1 MHDKVITVTSVN
13 ISEEKGTVKTPVPE
27 ITLNN
32 RGVDKDAH
40 AGDWHRQ
47 VSILGQEDV
56 NWFSEK
62 FDRVVKPGEFA
73 ENITLEGI
81 DLGNVAILDRFR
93 IGEVVLEITQIGKE
107 CHGDACA
114 IFREVGQCVMP
125 KKGLFARVVTGGPVR
140 AGDEA
145 EYLPRPFKAVVI
157 TMSDRASRGEY
168 EDRSGPR
175 VRKHLEDFFA
185 GKRWHLEC
193 GYHLLPD
200 DRELLEKTLAQLKDE
215 GCDLVI
221 TTGGTGIG
229 PRDFTPDAVL
239 AMADREIP
247 GIMDA
252 VRLKFGA
259 KKPNALLSRSVA
271 CVMGMTQVYALP
283 GSVKAVDEYMG
294 EIQKTVEHIVGMLHG
309 LGH

>member
-1 MHDKVITVTSVN
+1 MGNPVIVTSVN
-13 ISEEKGTVKTPVPE
+13 ISKEKGTIKMPVPE
-27 ITLNN
+27 IILDD
-32 RGVDKDAH
+32 RGVANDAH

-47 VSILGQEDV
+47 ISILGQEDV

-62 FDRVVKPGEFA
+62 FDRVVMPGEFA
-73 ENITLEGI
+73 ENITLEGL
-81 DLGNVAILDRFR
+81 DLGGVAILDRFR
-93 IGEVVLEITQIGKE
+93 IGTVELEITQIGKE

-125 KKGLFARVVTGGPVR
+125 KKGLFARVVRGGPIR

-145 EYLPRPFKAVVI
+145 EYLPRPFRAAVI
-157 TMSDRASRGEY
+157 TMSDRASKGEY

-175 VRKHLEDFFA
+175 VLKHLDDFFA
-185 GKRWHLEC
+185 DKRWHFE
-193 GYHLLPD
+193 GESHLLPD
-200 DRELLEKTLAQLKDE
+200 DREKLEQTLGRLRDAN
-215 GCDLVI
+215 CDLVI
-221 TTGGTGIG
+221 VTGGTGIG

-239 AMADREIP
+239 ALADREIP

-252 VRLKFGA
+252 IRLKFGV
-259 KKPNALLSRSVA
+259 KKPTALLSRSVA
-271 CVMGMTQVYALP
+271 CVMGTTQVYALP

-294 EIQKTVEHIVGMLHG
+294 ELLKTVEHIVGMLHG